1 MVCALQSER
10 RKPREQGNIRVRY
23 AKRRDEN
30 EGEIVNALENAGCQV
45 HKLDDI
51 DLLVG
56 LAGKNY
62 LIECKHPKRAKRVR
76 PLQRKLRDNW
86 QGQYAIVTTA
96 EQALRIVGLWI

>member
-1 MVCALQSER
+1 M
-10 RKPREQGNIRVRY
+10 RY

-56 LAGKNY
+56 LAGRNY
-62 LIECKHPKRAKRVR
+62 LLEVKHPKRASNSRIR

-86 QGQYAIVTTA
+86 QGQYAVVTTA
-96 EQALRIVGLWI
+96 EQALRVVGLWV